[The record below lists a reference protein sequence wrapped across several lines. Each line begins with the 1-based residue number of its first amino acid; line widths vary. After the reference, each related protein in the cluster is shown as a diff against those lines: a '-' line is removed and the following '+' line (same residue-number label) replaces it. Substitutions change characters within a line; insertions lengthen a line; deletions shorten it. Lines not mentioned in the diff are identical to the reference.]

1 MSLNSYIFI
10 EINQN
15 RTPLSQCAFSLDR
28 SKIITVTKDQLSD
41 NASVSGGICT
51 YNINGMKY
59 FLFLNPLSG
68 PLNGYLL
75 PIIRYGTETSIP
87 VTLENIEWKTTT
99 ANMVYSEVEGVIV
112 SQAINGYPT
121 AINGSLAQY
130 FKPLY
135 QDQTG
140 TWCGATCDLENNI
153 LVKTYLAPIIGI
165 LDTDLINLN
174 IMQSVYSTI
183 YSSQY
188 QTQQA
193 VSLVTSIF
201 NFIMSIFGRKRN

>member
-10 EINQN
+10 EINHN
-15 RTPLSQCAFSLDR
+15 RTPLNQCAFNLDK
-28 SKIITVTKDQLSD
+28 SKVSTIKKDQLSD

-51 YNINGMKY
+51 YSVNGMKY

-75 PIIRYGTETSIP
+75 PIMRYGSETDIP
-87 VTLENIEWKTTT
+87 TTLENIEWATTT
-99 ANMVYSEVEGVIV
+99 TNMVYAGVEGIIV
-112 SQAINGYPT
+112 SEPINGYPIST
-121 AINGSLAQY
+121 GSLAQR

-140 TWCGATCDLENNI
+140 TWCGATCDLKNGA
-153 LVKTYLAPIIGI
+153 LVNTYLAPIIGI
-165 LDTDLINLN
+165 LDTDLINSN
-174 IMQSVYSTI
+174 IIQAVYPTI
-183 YSSQY
+183 YSSHY